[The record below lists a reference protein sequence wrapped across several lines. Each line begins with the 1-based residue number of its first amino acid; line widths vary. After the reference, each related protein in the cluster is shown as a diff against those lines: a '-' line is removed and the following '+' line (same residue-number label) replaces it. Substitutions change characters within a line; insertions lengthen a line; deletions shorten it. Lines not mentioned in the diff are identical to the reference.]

1 MEGKTATERRFPP
14 LTPEQFAHLGDG
26 AIAYV
31 RTMRS
36 EDVKRL
42 YPQAP
47 AIEPGITLF
56 ALLGADGTPIV
67 LADTEEGALAN
78 AWEHQ
83 LQTVSLH

>member
-1 MEGKTATERRFPP
+1 MQAKTEIERKVPP

-36 EDVKRL
+36 EDIRRL

-47 AIEPGITLF
+47 DIEPGITLF
-56 ALLGADGTPIV
+56 ALLGADGSPIV
-67 LADTEEGALAN
+67 LADTEEGARAN
-78 AWEHQ
+78 AWQHQ
-83 LQTVSLH
+83 LETVSLH